1 MVNPRAK
8 GNRIERKAKNLLNDA
23 GYRTARMQHTRYG
36 DNDFFNLYDI
46 TAVQPGKPVKFIQV
60 KSNQQPNLQEF
71 KKETLETV
79 GLEAQVE
86 IWTHYDR
93 KGWEIRRLN
102 RMNKEWET
110 LVDERNADS
119 TIGTEVKKH
128 FQKS

>member
-8 GNRIERKAKNLLNDA
+8 GNRIERKAENLLNDA

-46 TAVQPGKPVKFIQV
+46 AAVQPDKPVKFIQV

-93 KGWEIRRLN
+93 KGWKIRRLN

-119 TIGTEVKKH
+119 TIGTEVKKY